1 MSGPTHDRSTRKP
14 YTPPVDE
21 ITVVPPKTKPKK
33 VKSPGAAKPKKEK
46 RPKKAP
52 KVKKDKNFKLGA
64 PKKAKVESVKP
75 KSELNIDSGVEVNF
89 ISKDNA
95 LAAKNMKLIQA
106 GKKPG
111 QSNTTMILLLVIIV
125 LLSGIV
131 ISMYF

>member
-21 ITVVPPKTKPKK
+21 IAVAIPKTKPKK
-33 VKSPGAAKPKKEK
+33 AKPKKEK
-46 RPKKAP
+46 RPKKTP
-52 KVKKDKNFKLGA
+52 KVKKDKNFNPGVS
-64 PKKAKVESVKP
+64 KKAKVESVKP
-75 KSELNIDSGVEVNF
+75 KSEPNIDSGVEVNF

-95 LAAKNMKLIQA
+95 VAAKNMKLIQA

>member
-21 ITVVPPKTKPKK
+21 TVVAPPKAKPKK
-33 VKSPGAAKPKKEK
+33 VKPKKEK
-46 RPKKAP
+46 RPKKTP
-52 KVKKDKNFKLGA
+52 KVKKDKNFKLGT